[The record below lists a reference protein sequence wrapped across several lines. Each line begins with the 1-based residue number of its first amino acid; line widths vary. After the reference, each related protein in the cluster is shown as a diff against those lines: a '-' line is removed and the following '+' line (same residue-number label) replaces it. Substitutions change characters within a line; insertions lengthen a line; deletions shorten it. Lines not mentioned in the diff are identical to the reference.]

1 MKIELKGIRR
11 NTPGVISED
20 GELEELVN
28 LRYKDGAFRPIPN
41 RSIVLPELNYTD
53 IYIHSNSGY
62 KHYLGVRADKLYYF
76 AKDIASEAKKHTE
89 IEICDLSGE
98 VTFTQMGNVI
108 NILDSQGIK
117 YAIWYNDGYKLIDS
131 NFDGLQ
137 TTEELIG
144 KVDLKVDL
152 NIITRKYISSVS
164 YPTGRTADELKLKT
178 DGYLGLYNKAL
189 AGLKE
194 DGLLS
199 GFFLACTAIELYDGS
214 YIMHSNPILL
224 GQAADAQTRYNV
236 TIGTSALKYNSGRV
250 VVSDPFRAKV
260 CDSGKEYNSVYNDFK
275 QYIDGSGGRNAIFG
289 QARVSGTL
297 SGADNTEILMPNLM
311 GFGPDVNSK
320 MSVYAHSNKLKFKLN
335 TKLDTKYDSL
345 IKSISVFISQE
356 VGLTKDTAK
365 YVGYATNTQEL
376 IYENYYGEL
385 KTDADIKKEIGELS
399 TFYKVYEIPFDDLK
413 EGSALSTGAWIDI
426 DLKDKLSN
434 LTSQEVLTYDNF
446 SHHQLLPEVQFMYNS
461 KLHLGDMKT
470 FLSRGFPLGN
480 FFTEQG
486 VGQFPNESGVI
497 GGIAYWIEV
506 SIKTGSGLTKVVRY
520 KDRAIGN
527 VNVSDIASFV
537 SYPDARATK
546 MVIHIEYYAPH
557 LGVDW
562 VTKDFEFKLTAHTTQ
577 NFAYYVSNDL
587 KSQSVILGI
596 DPLQPAFT
604 HPLEVQREQIN
615 SNVCRVSE
623 INNPFIFPVENTYSI
638 GNGEIKAFSTNTIE
652 LSVGQAGQFPLY
664 IFTSDGIYALFI
676 GGSEVNYASS
686 RPISREVI
694 NNKNVKPVDNGVIF
708 TTDKGV
714 MIISGS
720 QVQDLSEVLRGD
732 FLDISNQTTFQKT
745 KSGLTMLQE
754 VVANDKLVQLSTAI
768 TTENVLE
775 FIKNAVVGYKYI
787 DKEIWFTNPDKD
799 YSYIF
804 SKGLWTKITQT
815 GTRFIND
822 YPRQLI
828 LNGSNLVDIAGETTG
843 DVQTMFITRPL
854 KMGDGFKQMIT
865 AVVRGDFKTNVALQH
880 HAGIYIFGSYDGK
893 RWNFLGGH
901 EAKGELKD
909 LGAKVER
916 TDCKYFRIAFVGN
929 ISTDSTINYIEIEGK
944 ESLLNK
950 KIR

>member
-1 MKIELKGIRR
+1 MKIELKGIKR

-41 RSIVLPELNYTD
+41 RSTVLTDLNYTD

-62 KHYLGVRADKLYYF
+62 KHYLGVREDKLYYF
-76 AKDIASEAKKHTE
+76 AQDIASEAKKHTE

-117 YAIWYNDGYKLIDS
+117 YAVWYDDGYKLIDS

-137 TTEELIG
+137 TTDELIG
-144 KVDLKVDL
+144 KVDLRVTGIL
-152 NIITRKYISSVS
+152 NSVNGERDVRFYYSDSSFSIVS
-164 YPTGRTADELKLKT
+164 GVFLNAEGLWDKAVATEKKDGRLID
-178 DGYLGLYNKAL
+178 
-189 AGLKE
+189 
-194 DGLLS
+194 
-199 GFFLACTAIELYDGS
+199 FFLACTAIELYDGS
-214 YIMHSNPILL
+214 YIMHSNPVLC
-224 GQAADAQTRYNV
+224 GQSWDQYTRYEGISLPGISTPFN
-236 TIGTSALKYNSGRV
+236 YNSTSKPTFFMDYTTGIV
-250 VVSDPFRAKV
+250 HNASDKYYNKGANSFPVGYKTSIT
-260 CDSGKEYNSVYNDFK
+260 DLTNLKEY
-275 QYIDGSGGRNAIFG
+275 
-289 QARVSGTL
+289 
-297 SGADNTEILMPNLM
+297 PNL
-311 GFGPDVNSK
+311 
-320 MSVYAHSNKLKFKLN
+320 SVLWRHNEGDAATPLYAPISANKLQFKIN
-335 TKLDTKYDSL
+335 TPIPSKYLPL
-345 IKSISVFISQE
+345 IKSISVFMTDPVSMYDFTKLDNTYQWAKIGTD
-356 VGLTKDTAK
+356 GLFSEYPKIR
-365 YVGYATNTQEL
+365 TN
-376 IYENYYGEL
+376 
-385 KTDADIKKEIGELS
+385 KEISKDIENS
-399 TFYKVYEIPFDDLK
+399 SVFYKVYEIIPFEDIASDSNTPLQ
-413 EGSALSTGAWIDI
+413 LDTWIDI
-426 DLKDKLSN
+426 DLKEKLEN
-434 LTSQEVLTYDNF
+434 LRSQEALTYDNF
-446 SHHQLLPEVQFMYNS
+446 SHHQMLPEVQFMYNS

-470 FLSRGFPLGN
+470 LLSRGFPLGN
-480 FFTEQG
+480 FFTEMG
-486 VGQFPNESGVI
+486 VGQFAGSDYALAKI
-497 GGIAYWIEV
+497 GYWIEV
-506 SIKTGSGLTKVVRY
+506 SIKTSNGLTKVVRY
-520 KDRAIGN
+520 KERTLDN
-527 VNVSDIASFV
+527 VKFYDISSFV
-537 SYPDARATK
+537 AYPDARATK
-546 MVIHIEYYAPH
+546 MVIHLEMCFNSEIQWYTKEY
-557 LGVDW
+557 
-562 VTKDFEFKLTAHTTQ
+562 EFKLTAHTTQ
-577 NFAYYVSNDL
+577 NYAYHISDDL
-587 KSQSVILGI
+587 KPQWKAPAFALS
-596 DPLQPAFT
+596 AFT
-604 HPLEVQREQIN
+604 HPAEVQREQIN

-623 INNPFIFPVENTYSI
+623 INNPFVFPVENTYSI

-676 GGSEVNYASS
+676 GGAEVNYASS

-754 VVANDKLVQLSTAI
+754 IVANDKLVQLSTAI

-775 FIKNAVVGYKYI
+775 FIKNAIVGYKYI

-828 LNGSNLVDIAGETTG
+828 LNGSDIVDIAGETAG
-843 DVQTMFITRPL
+843 DTQTMFITRPL

>member
-1 MKIELKGIRR
+1 MKIELKGIKR

-41 RSIVLPELNYTD
+41 RSIVLAELNYTD

-62 KHYLGVRADKLYYF
+62 KHYLGVRAGKLYYF
-76 AKDIASEAKKHTE
+76 AKDIASVATKHTE

-108 NILDSQGIK
+108 NILDSHGIK
-117 YAIWYNDGYKLIDS
+117 YAIWYDDGYKLIDS

-137 TTEELIG
+137 TAEELIG
-144 KVDLKVDL
+144 KVDLRVTGILNSVNGERDVRFYYSDSSFNVVSGVFLNAEGLWDKAVATEKKDGRLVD
-152 NIITRKYISSVS
+152 
-164 YPTGRTADELKLKT
+164 
-178 DGYLGLYNKAL
+178 
-189 AGLKE
+189 
-194 DGLLS
+194 
-199 GFFLACTAIELYDGS
+199 FFLACTAIELYDGS
-214 YIMHSNPILL
+214 YIMHSNPVLC
-224 GQAADAQTRYNV
+224 GQSWDQYTRYEGMTLPGISTPFN
-236 TIGTSALKYNSGRV
+236 YNSTNKPTFFMDYTTGV
-250 VVSDPFRAKV
+250 VGNSSDKYYSKGANVFPVGYAT
-260 CDSGKEYNSVYNDFK
+260 SITNLTNLKEY
-275 QYIDGSGGRNAIFG
+275 
-289 QARVSGTL
+289 
-297 SGADNTEILMPNLM
+297 PNL
-311 GFGPDVNSK
+311 
-320 MSVYAHSNKLKFKLN
+320 SVLWRYNEGDPARPLYAPISANKLQFKIN
-335 TKLDTKYDSL
+335 TPIPSEYLPL
-345 IKSISVFISQE
+345 IKSISVFMTDPVSMYDFTKLDNTYQWAKIGADGLFSTYPKIRTNEEIS
-356 VGLTKDTAK
+356 KD
-365 YVGYATNTQEL
+365 
-376 IYENYYGEL
+376 L
-385 KTDADIKKEIGELS
+385 KS
-399 TFYKVYEIPFDDLK
+399 SSVFYKVHEIPFEDIASNS
-413 EGSALSTGAWIDI
+413 SAPLQFETWIDI
-426 DLKDKLSN
+426 DLTEKLEN
-434 LTSQEVLTYDNF
+434 LRSQEVLNYDNF

-480 FFTEQG
+480 FFTQTG
-486 VGQFPNESGVI
+486 VGQFVGSDYALAKI
-497 GGIAYWIEV
+497 GYWIEV
-506 SIKTGSGLTKVVRY
+506 SIKTSNGLTKVVRY
-520 KDRAIGN
+520 KERTLDN
-527 VNVSDIASFV
+527 VKFYDISSFV
-537 SYPDARATK
+537 AYPDARATK
-546 MVIHIEYYAPH
+546 MVIHLEMCFNSEIQWYTKEY
-557 LGVDW
+557 
-562 VTKDFEFKLTAHTTQ
+562 EFKLTAHTTQ
-577 NFAYYVSNDL
+577 NYAYYISDDL
-587 KSQSVILGI
+587 KPQWKAPTFALST
-596 DPLQPAFT
+596 FT
-604 HPLEVQREQIN
+604 HPAEVQREQVN

-720 QVQDLSEVLRGD
+720 QVQDLSEALRGN

-754 VVANDKLVQLSTAI
+754 VVANDKLVQLITAI

-828 LNGSNLVDIAGETTG
+828 LNGSDLVDISGENTG

-865 AVVRGDFKTNVALQH
+865 AVVRGDFKTNATLQH

>member
-1 MKIELKGIRR
+1 MKIELKGIKR

-41 RSIVLPELNYTD
+41 RSVILPELNYTD

-62 KHYLGVRADKLYYF
+62 KHYLGVREDKLYYF
-76 AKDIASEAKKHTE
+76 AKDIASEATKHTE
-89 IEICDLSGE
+89 IEICNISGE

-117 YAIWYNDGYKLIDS
+117 YAVWYDDGYKLIDS
-131 NFDGLQ
+131 NFDGEQ
-137 TTEELIG
+137 NSEELLG
-144 KVDLKVDL
+144 KVDLKVDVNPEGRAYTGPFSLDDKIQRESFLSTYTRSNAIEKQDGRL
-152 NIITRKYISSVS
+152 NGIV
-164 YPTGRTADELKLKT
+164 
-178 DGYLGLYNKAL
+178 
-189 AGLKE
+189 
-194 DGLLS
+194 
-199 GFFLACTAIELYDGS
+199 LACSAIELYDGS
-214 YIMHSNPILL
+214 YILHSNPILL
-224 GQAADAQTRYNV
+224 GCAADDMTRYESLFVNGV
-236 TIGTSALKYNSGRV
+236 KKNYLTDKIAAFGISAGDLSVKDEYYTTTQSETIVVGDVNPSTPQKIPYLPNLVMRFPVPNYSEPYPTRVYRSCNDLKY
-250 VVSDPFRAKV
+250 K
-260 CDSGKEYNSVYNDFK
+260 
-275 QYIDGSGGRNAIFG
+275 
-289 QARVSGTL
+289 
-297 SGADNTEILMPNLM
+297 
-311 GFGPDVNSK
+311 VNSK
-320 MSVYAHSNKLKFKLN
+320 LSPTLEP
-335 TKLDTKYDSL
+335 L
-345 IKSISVFISQE
+345 IKSISVFITTQIDMYKEELE
-356 VGLTKDTAK
+356 V
-365 YVGYATNTQEL
+365 NTFDKQKL
-376 IYENYYGEL
+376 LGDSTYYKFHYLKL
-385 KTDADIKKEIGELS
+385 KTNSELKKEIGELS
-399 TFYKVYEIPFDDLK
+399 TFYKIHEIPFEQLV
-413 EGSALSTGAWIDI
+413 EGSPAIDWTVV
-426 DLKDKLSN
+426 DLKDKLLK

-486 VGQFPNESGVI
+486 VGQFPNERGII
-497 GGIAYWIEV
+497 GGLAYWIEV

-520 KDRAIGN
+520 KNRAIGN

-546 MVIHIEYYAPH
+546 MVIHIEYAPH
-557 LGVDW
+557 LGVDG

-587 KSQSVILGI
+587 KAQSGTLGI

-623 INNPFIFPVENTYSI
+623 INNPFVFPVENTYSI

-676 GGSEVNYASS
+676 GGAEVNYASS

-720 QVQDLSEVLRGD
+720 QVQDLSEALRGD

-843 DVQTMFITRPL
+843 YVQTMFITRPL

-865 AVVRGDFKTNVALQH
+865 AVVRGDFKTNATLQH

>member
-1 MKIELKGIRR
+1 MKIELKGIKR

-41 RSIVLPELNYTD
+41 RSVVLPDLDYDD

-62 KHYLGVRADKLYYF
+62 KHYLGVHADKLYYF
-76 AKDIASEAKKHTE
+76 AQDIDFAAEKQTE
-89 IEICDLSGE
+89 QFICDISGE

-117 YAIWYNDGYKLIDS
+117 YAIWYDDDYKLIDS

-137 TTEELIG
+137 TSEELIG

-152 NIITRKYISSVS
+152 NTITRKYISSVS
-164 YPTGRTADELKLKT
+164 YPTGRTTDELKLKT

-236 TIGTSALKYNSGRV
+236 TIGTSALKYSSGSV
-250 VVSDPFRAKV
+250 VVSDPFRTKV
-260 CDSGKEYNSVYNDFK
+260 YDSGKEYNSVSNSFQ
-275 QYIDGSGGRNAIFG
+275 QYIDNVTGGRNAIFG
-289 QARVSGTL
+289 EARVSGGA
-297 SGADNTEILMPNLM
+297 SGAANAELLMPNLI
-311 GFGPDVNSK
+311 GFGPDANSK

-335 TKLDTKYDSL
+335 TKLDTKYNSL

-399 TFYKVYEIPFDDLK
+399 TFYKIYEIPFDDAAI
-413 EGSALSTGAWIDI
+413 GSTFTAGTWVEI

-434 LTSQEVLTYDNF
+434 LTAQEVLTYDNF

-470 FLSRGFPLGN
+470 FLSRGFPLWN
-480 FFTEQG
+480 FFIEQG
-486 VGQFPNESGVI
+486 VGQFGSNSGAV
-497 GGIAYWIEV
+497 GGIGYWIEV
-506 SIKTGSGLTKVVRY
+506 SIKTSNGLTKVVRY
-520 KDRAIGN
+520 KDRVLGSFNA
-527 VNVSDIASFV
+527 SDMSSFV
-537 SYPDARATK
+537 SYPDARATR
-546 MVIHIEYYAPH
+546 MVIHLEIYSIMASQWTTRDYD
-557 LGVDW
+557 L
-562 VTKDFEFKLTAHTTQ
+562 KLAAHTTQ
-577 NFAYYVSNDL
+577 NLAYYISDDL
-587 KSQSVILGI
+587 NPQQKIWGLN
-596 DPLQPAFT
+596 PPAFT
-604 HPLEVQREQIN
+604 HPTEVQREQIN

-623 INNPFIFPVENTYSI
+623 INNPFVFPVENTYSI
-638 GNGEIKAFSTNTIE
+638 GNGQIKAFSTNTIE

-732 FLDISNQTTFQKT
+732 YLDISNQTTFQKT

-768 TTENVLE
+768 TTENVLK
-775 FIKNAVVGYKYI
+775 FIKNAVIGYKYI

-804 SKGLWTKITQT
+804 SKGIWTKITQT
-815 GTRFIND
+815 GIRFIND

-828 LNGSNLVDIAGETTG
+828 LNGSNLVDIAGETPG

-865 AVVRGDFKTNVALQH
+865 AVVRGDFKTNVTLQH

-901 EAKGELKD
+901 ESKGELKD

-944 ESLLNK
+944 ESLLNSK
-950 KIR
+950 MR